1 MGVRQKIMAVTTAH
15 ASSAKKKG
23 SPTSLYSTFL
33 CCVQE
38 VSRYLQD
45 HIYAKRAQTRST
57 PKELAQFGCKLRNRR
72 KGWMLNRCD
81 SQPLLPHSRAEA
93 LGELAREI
101 FVGGGQ
107 REQVIRKQR
116 TPGGAAE
123 RTKGVR
129 RSGGERG
136 ADATGRE
143 TERGRFLKITHKHP
157 CKHEPNIL
165 IIQPVPFHSCCRI
178 HSCVKKNE

>member
-1 MGVRQKIMAVTTAH
+1 MARLPDTAH
-15 ASSAKKKG
+15 FGVLNMRLDLSGFK
-23 SPTSLYSTFL
+23 PPLILFL
-33 CCVQE
+33 
-38 VSRYLQD
+38 LL
-45 HIYAKRAQTRST
+45 HLLLLFILLFFFFFF
-57 PKELAQFGCKLRNRR
+57 PFH
-72 KGWMLNRCD
+72 
-81 SQPLLPHSRAEA
+81 PLLPHSRAEA